1 MGAAG
6 TLVAALVFLALTVL
20 GVVIAMRGRGTM
32 IWLVSV
38 SAFIFGTLAGAMIGI
53 LAFDS
58 IIIMAVLAAVC
69 GVLLVVVVRRLTS
82 VGYFIG
88 IGTLSWFL
96 AFIITS
102 EMYVAGEGVSE
113 NTLLFIALLIAIVM
127 GTLAACRSKYMAT
140 FITAVSGG
148 VITAISS
155 LALIG
160 FYFADART
168 WIIATIIAVLGI
180 CVQIRTYDLKPFKKR
195 K

>member
-6 TLVAALVFLALTVL
+6 SLVAALVFLALTVL
-20 GVVIAMRGRGTM
+20 GVIIAMRGRGTM

-38 SAFIFGTLAGAMIGI
+38 SAFIFGTLTGAMIGM
-53 LAFDS
+53 LAFNS

-69 GVLLVVVVRRLTS
+69 GVLLVVIVKRLTS

-88 IGTLSWFL
+88 IGSLSCFL

-113 NTLLFIALLIAIVM
+113 NTLLFIDLLIGIIM
-127 GTLAACRSKYMAT
+127 GTLAACRSKYIAT
-140 FITAVSGG
+140 FITAISGG

-160 FYFADART
+160 FYFADIKT
-168 WIIATIIAVLGI
+168 WVIATIIAVVGFF
-180 CVQIRTYDLKPFKKR
+180 VQVRTYDLTPYKKR